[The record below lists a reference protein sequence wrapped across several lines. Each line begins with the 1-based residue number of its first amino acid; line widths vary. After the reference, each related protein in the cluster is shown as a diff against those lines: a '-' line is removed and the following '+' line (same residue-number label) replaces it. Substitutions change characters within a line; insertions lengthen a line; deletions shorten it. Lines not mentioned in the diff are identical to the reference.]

1 MGPRRRRPPAV
12 RAAPAGSRR
21 RGAEA
26 ELARD
31 GAHRRDDVADVVVEL
46 EAEQL
51 GPRGDLLAVHARRE
65 GGLLELLLD
74 RLRLERLDPVGA
86 HEAAGVHEAGELVAG
101 EEGALERRVA
111 GQLEVLRM
119 GEDGLDD
126 LLRPALLAQ
135 DGRAV
140 LRVLVE
146 RGVHLV
152 VEVVEERDGAP
163 ELLVLTLPARV
174 EAQARLHGEGV
185 AEEGL
190 ALRVP
195 REGFP
200 RALAGDLH
208 WAE

>member
-31 GAHRRDDVADVVVEL
+31 GAHRRDDVADVAVEF
-46 EAEQL
+46 
-51 GPRGDLLAVHARRE
+51 
-65 GGLLELLLD
+65 
-74 RLRLERLDPVGA
+74 
-86 HEAAGVHEAGELVAG
+86 VAG

-174 EAQARLHGEGV
+174 EAHARLHCKGV

-200 RALAGDLH
+200 RAFAGDLH